1 MTEPRTT
8 IGLGSRAACVTEAVY
23 RILRQLIVLPVL
35 LGLIFACPDLA
46 HAVTLS
52 GQIAASTDDADQ
64 DGVGS
69 TAQLFDSKNELG
81 LTRHFGFRFD
91 GFAIPDGATI
101 VSASIQF
108 TAESGGSS
116 GSPSNRI
123 VGEAADDAPTFVE
136 ATNNITNRTTTSESV
151 IWNIPAWLNG
161 GDSGPAQQTPDLSLI
176 IQEIVDRPSWTSGNA
191 LVLIFEPNSGDEKRL
206 AWTFDGSSSDAAVLD
221 IEYSVGGLP
230 SLLVMKA
237 TFTLEDPVNGTT
249 DPKAIPGA
257 TERYLVEVTNTGP
270 GTVDADTMFISDPIP
285 ANMALRVID
294 YDGGNLGPVA
304 FVDGS
309 PVSGLTY
316 TFTSLGSTTDDVE
329 FSDNNGSTWTY
340 TPADSGDGT
349 DPAVTDIRI
358 NPKGVF
364 AATGGG
370 DPSFQVLFKA
380 LVQ

>member
-1 MTEPRTT
+1 MTDPRTT
-8 IGLGSRAACVTEAVY
+8 IGLRSRTAGTTEAVN
-23 RILRQLIVLPVL
+23 RILRQLFALPIL
-35 LGLIFACPDLA
+35 LGLILACPNLA

-52 GQIAASTDDADQ
+52 GQIALDTDDADQ
-64 DGVGS
+64 DGVGA
-69 TAQLFDSKNELG
+69 TTQLFDSKNELG

-91 GFAIPDGATI
+91 GFAIPDGATL
-101 VSASIQF
+101 VSASLQF
-108 TAESGGSS
+108 TIESSSPS

-123 VGEAADDAPTFVE
+123 VGEAQDDASTFVE
-136 ATNNITNRTTTSESV
+136 ATNNLTNRTTTSASV
-151 IWNIPAWLNG
+151 VWNLPVWVNG
-161 GDSGPAQQTPDLSLI
+161 GDSLPAQQTPDLSLI

-257 TERYLVEVTNTGP
+257 TERYLVEVTNSGP
-270 GTVDADTMFISDPIP
+270 GTVDNDTMFISDPIP

>member
-1 MTEPRTT
+1 MTEPGTT
-8 IGLGSRAACVTEAVY
+8 IGLRSRAAWTTKVVN
-23 RILRQLIVLPVL
+23 RILRQLFALPIL
-35 LGLIFACPDLA
+35 LGLMFACPNLA

-52 GQIAASTDDADQ
+52 GQIALDTDDADQ

-69 TAQLFDSKNELG
+69 TTQLFDGKNELG

-101 VSASIQF
+101 VSASLQF
-108 TAESGGSS
+108 TIESSSPS

-136 ATNNITNRTTTSESV
+136 ATNNITNRTTTSASV
-151 IWNIPAWLNG
+151 IWDYPAWPGLG
-161 GDSGPAQQTPDLSLI
+161 SGPAQQSPDLSLI
-176 IQEIVDRPSWTSGNA
+176 IQEIVDRLGWTSGNA
-191 LVLIFEPNSGDEKRL
+191 LVLIFEPNSGDDKRL
-206 AWTFDGSSSDAAVLD
+206 AWTFDGSAADAAVLD

-230 SLLVMKA
+230 ALLVMKA

-257 TERYLVEVTNTGP
+257 TERYLVEVTNSGP
-270 GTVDADTMFISDPIP
+270 GTVDNDTTFISDPIP

-294 YDGGNLGPVA
+294 YDGGNSGPVA

-316 TFTSLGSTTDDVE
+316 TFTSLGSSTDDVE
-329 FSDNNGSTWTY
+329 FSDDGGSTWTY
-340 TPADSGDGT
+340 TPVDSGDGT

-358 NPKGVF
+358 NPKGIF
-364 AATGGG
+364 ANNTGSG
-370 DPSFQVLFKA
+370 DPSFQLRFKA
-380 LVQ
+380 VIQ

>member
-1 MTEPRTT
+1 MTDPRTT
-8 IGLGSRAACVTEAVY
+8 IGLRSRTAWTTEAVN
-23 RILRQLIVLPVL
+23 RILRQLFALPIL
-35 LGLIFACPDLA
+35 LGLILACPNLA

-52 GQIAASTDDADQ
+52 GQIALDTDDADQ

-69 TAQLFDSKNELG
+69 TTQLFDSKNELG

-101 VSASIQF
+101 VSASLQF
-108 TAESGGSS
+108 TIESSS
-116 GSPSNRI
+116 PGGSPSNRI

-136 ATNNITNRTTTSESV
+136 ATNNITNRATTSASV
-151 IWNIPAWLNG
+151 IWNYPPWPG
-161 GDSGPAQQTPDLSLI
+161 MGSGPAEQSPDLSLI
-176 IQEIVDRPSWTSGNA
+176 IQEIVDRLGWSSGNA
-191 LVLIFEPNSGDEKRL
+191 LVLIFEPNSGDDKRL
-206 AWTFDGSSSDAAVLD
+206 AWTFDGSSADAAVLD

-230 SLLVMKA
+230 ALLVMKA

-257 TERYLVEVTNTGP
+257 TERYLVEVTNSGP

-285 ANMALRVID
+285 ANMALQVID
-294 YDGGNLGPVA
+294 YDGGNPGPVA

-316 TFTSLGSTTDDVE
+316 TFTSLGSSTDDVE
-329 FSDNNGSTWTY
+329 FSDDGGSTWTY
-340 TPADSGDGT
+340 TPLDSGDGT

-364 AATGGG
+364 AASGGG
-370 DPSFQVLFKA
+370 DPSFQTRFKA
-380 LVQ
+380 IVQ